1 MSFSKDE
8 LRLIHSLAKDAY
20 MRLGEDLDAVLHDQD
35 GTPQQLSTL
44 GAVALSDAFSS
55 VHKLANLTGKLID
68 GHQ

>member
-20 MRLGEDLDAVLHDQD
+20 MRLGEDLDAGLHDQD

-44 GAVALSDAFSS
+44 GAVALSDAFNSAMNL
-55 VHKLANLTGKLID
+55 KNLTGKLIED
-68 GHQ
+68 HQ